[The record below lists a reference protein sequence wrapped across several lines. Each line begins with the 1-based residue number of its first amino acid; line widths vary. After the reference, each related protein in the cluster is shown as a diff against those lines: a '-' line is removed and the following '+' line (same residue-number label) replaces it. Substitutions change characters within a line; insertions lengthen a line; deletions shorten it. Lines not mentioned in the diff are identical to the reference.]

1 MHPRDGCNDDTITKD
16 DDCSQKNL
24 DALDDKGV
32 RRGGLVSR
40 GIGAVG
46 QRGIE
51 VSAVPRPGQV
61 AITLRHCLLQKRQMD
76 LVSVLYSFLLLYLYI
91 WQYMVI

>member
-1 MHPRDGCNDDTITKD
+1 MSREPVFAHPCDSCNDDTITKD

-24 DALDDKGV
+24 DALYDKGV

-46 QRGIE
+46 QRGIV

-61 AITLRHCLLQKRQMD
+61 AVTACHCLLQKMQMD
-76 LVSVLYSFLLLYLYI
+76 LVSVLCA
-91 WQYMVI
+91 